1 MSLDDVRAAID
12 QLDDQI
18 IVLLAQR
25 QSQVRAAASYKAD
38 DNAVQAPDRRARVME
53 RLRARALEEG
63 VEVEVVDR
71 VYTTLIDSF
80 IDLELREHRSNPGA
94 TGS

>member
-1 MSLDDVRAAID
+1 
-12 QLDDQI
+12 
-18 IVLLAQR
+18 
-25 QSQVRAAASYKAD
+25 
-38 DNAVQAPDRRARVME
+38 ME

-80 IDLELREHRSNPGA
+80 IDLELRSNPRAAASHNRG
-94 TGS
+94 